1 MQTCFLIQGQQY
13 CVNVPL
19 VKFPF
24 LPPFGVPVV
33 PGKPDP
39 TPWLSGGDVR
49 ASIAHD
55 LSVLAT
61 VELLVGQVKSPKL
74 RKQLGQAL
82 QQSVTALEVPN
93 DLQVSFGMHEPSRDA
108 DTRT

>member
-1 MQTCFLIQGQQY
+1 MQTCFLIQGRQY
-13 CVNVPL
+13 CVNVPI
-19 VKFPF
+19 VKLPF
-24 LPPFGVPVV
+24 LPPVNVPVA

-39 TPWLSGGDVR
+39 TPWLRGGRVR

-61 VELLVGQVKSPKL
+61 VEVLVGQVKSPKL

-82 QQSVTALEVPN
+82 QQSVAALELPE
-93 DLQVSFGMHEPSRDA
+93 DLQVSFGKREPVQDDDISA
-108 DTRT
+108 

>member
-1 MQTCFLIQGQQY
+1 MQTCFLIQDQQY

-19 VKFPF
+19 GRFPF
-24 LPPFGVPVV
+24 LPPIDVPVV

-39 TPWLSGGDVR
+39 TPWLRGGRVR

-82 QQSVTALEVPN
+82 QHSVAALDVPEE
-93 DLQVSFGMHEPSRDA
+93 LQVSFGKHEPAREA
-108 DTRT
+108 DIGA

>member
-1 MQTCFLIQGQQY
+1 MQACFMIQGQRY

-24 LPPFGVPVV
+24 LPPIDVFVV

-39 TPWLSGGDVR
+39 TPWLRGERVR
-49 ASIAHD
+49 APIAHD

-61 VELLVGQVKSPKL
+61 AELLVSMVKSPKL
-74 RKQLGQAL
+74 RKQFGQAL
-82 QQSVTALEVPN
+82 QQSIAALDLPEE
-93 DLQVSFGMHEPSRDA
+93 LQVSFGKHEAAREADIDA
-108 DTRT
+108 